1 MSCCSPAH
9 AEVFDEKVARRDLR
23 RYRRKGLDRPG
34 RRLAEMLREVG
45 VTGRTVVEVGG
56 GIGALQ
62 VDLLQTGAVHA
73 TNVEL
78 SPGYEQA
85 ASELVEDAGVAGKVE
100 RLFGDIVQE
109 PSLAPEADAV
119 VLNRVVCCY
128 PDAEALMTAVA
139 ERARSA
145 IALSFPP
152 DIWPARLVVWATNLM
167 LRIRGNEFRAF
178 VHPQAAILAPA
189 LARGFRVHE
198 SGRAG
203 VWRVVALVR

>member
-9 AEVFDEKVARRDLR
+9 ADVFDEKVARRDLR

-34 RRLAEMLREVG
+34 RRLAEMLRRVD
-45 VTGRTVVEVGG
+45 VTGSTVVEVGG

-62 VDLLQTGAVHA
+62 VELLHAGAVHA

-78 SPGYEQA
+78 SPNYEQA
-85 ASELVEDAGVAGKVE
+85 SRELVAEAAVAGKVE

-109 PSLAPEADAV
+109 PSLAPEADTV

-128 PDAEALMTAVA
+128 PDAEALMEAVA

-152 DIWPARLVVWATNLM
+152 DSWAARLVVGATNLI
-167 LRIRGNEFRAF
+167 LRVRGSEFRAY
-178 VHPQAAILAPA
+178 VHPQTLILAPA
-189 LARGFRVHE
+189 LARGFRVDE

>member
-9 AEVFDEKVARRDLR
+9 ADIFDEKVARRDLR

-34 RRLAEMLREVG
+34 RRLAEMLRHVG

-62 VDLLQTGAVHA
+62 VELLHAGAVHA

-78 SPGYEQA
+78 SPNYEQA
-85 ASELVEDAGVAGKVE
+85 SGELVDEAAVAGKVE

-128 PDAEALMTAVA
+128 PDAEALMEAVA
-139 ERARSA
+139 ERARTA

-152 DIWPARLVVWATNLM
+152 DIWPARLVVAATNLM

-178 VHPQAAILAPA
+178 VHPQTAILAPA
-189 LARGFRVHE
+189 LARGFRVE
-198 SGRAG
+198 ETGRAG
-203 VWRVVALVR
+203 VWRVVTLVR

>member
-9 AEVFDEKVARRDLR
+9 ADVFDEKVARRDLR

-34 RRLAEMLREVG
+34 RRLAEMLRQVG

-62 VDLLQTGAVHA
+62 VELLQAGAVHA

-78 SPGYEQA
+78 SPNYEQA
-85 ASELVEDAGVAGKVE
+85 SRALVDEAACAGKVE

-128 PDAEALMTAVA
+128 PDAGALMEAVA
-139 ERARSA
+139 DRARSA
-145 IALSFPP
+145 IGLSFPP
-152 DIWPARLVVWATNLM
+152 DNRAARLVVGATNLF
-167 LRIRGNEFRAF
+167 LRVRGSEFRAY
-178 VHPQAAILAPA
+178 VHPPASILAPA
-189 LARGFRVHE
+189 FARGFRVDQ